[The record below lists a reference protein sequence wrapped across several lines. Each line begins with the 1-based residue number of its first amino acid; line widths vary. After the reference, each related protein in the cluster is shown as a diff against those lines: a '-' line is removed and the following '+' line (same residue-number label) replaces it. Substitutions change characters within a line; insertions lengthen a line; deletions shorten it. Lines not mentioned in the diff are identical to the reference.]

1 MKISVKKKIQI
12 AKVIKLHSLLEH
24 ITLMLNLIQK
34 MRQKANRNVIKSNL
48 GNEKSQGRFSRL
60 EKEFHGV

>member
-1 MKISVKKKIQI
+1 
-12 AKVIKLHSLLEH
+12 
-24 ITLMLNLIQK
+24 